1 MLALDHEAGDYSV
14 KGAALVS
21 QGLSIL
27 AHPMLARA
35 QLPEVL
41 SRCRHGILVQLKNYS
56 APLVLPKGGN
66 VKVYPGPI
74 GPGRFLQVLPAMSA
88 VTRAGKPG
96 VVRSNALYVSFM
108 LMGGLKNAGVQ
119 CASTLLGTAIGSGC
133 PVCCAWPGR
142 PSLRDDVAMLA
153 LPDNP
158 IPSVGAT
165 VITGMRNGPHWG
177 EMYVLGVWTQVNL
190 QGVDTRLWVS
200 YAVLRLL
207 CGCSSTSGCLSEC
220 RPGAQRRQVNCASP
234 PRVPCRR
241 TAGDTVFQ
249 QSKDAISTH
258 GVSRL
263 LWGRIGYCCNDS
275 YI

>member
-1 MLALDHEAGDYSV
+1 MDHEARDDPV
-14 KGAALVS
+14 KGAALKAK
-21 QGLSIL
+21 GLPIL

-119 CASTLLGTAIGSGC
+119 CAPTLLGTAIGSGC
-133 PVCCAWPGR
+133 PVCCAWPGG
-142 PSLRDDVAMLA
+142 PSLRDVALLA
-153 LPDNP
+153 LPDSP
-158 IPSVGAT
+158 IPSVCAT
-165 VITGMRNGPHWG
+165 AIKGMHWG
-177 EMYVLGVWTQVNL
+177 DCLCLMATCKSICRMIAPACGRHTQ
-190 QGVDTRLWVS
+190 S
-200 YAVLRLL
+200 
-207 CGCSSTSGCLSEC
+207 CGCNAGVAPHL
-220 RPGAQRRQVNCASP
+220 GA
-234 PRVPCRR
+234 
-241 TAGDTVFQ
+241 
-249 QSKDAISTH
+249 
-258 GVSRL
+258 
-263 LWGRIGYCCNDS
+263 Y
-275 YI
+275 